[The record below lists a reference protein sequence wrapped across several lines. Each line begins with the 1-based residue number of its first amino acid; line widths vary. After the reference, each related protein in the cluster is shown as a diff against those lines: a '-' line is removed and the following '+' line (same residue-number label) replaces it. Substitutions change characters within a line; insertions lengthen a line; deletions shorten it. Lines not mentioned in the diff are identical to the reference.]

1 MLLPA
6 GTVCMNMV
14 SGTIKSIVNGQTN
27 KMSGNVLRKDK
38 IEMLRRKNAGDPP
51 ITPCPSPN
59 N

>member
-1 MLLPA
+1 
-6 GTVCMNMV
+6 MNMV